1 MQPVFSSQ
9 FFLRNTINTTNKMLR
24 ECIHDRRTPIT
35 MHPVTRV
42 NTDDPDARSIKMLDS
57 LDTTE
62 SSGMCSHLSRRFCTR
77 SSVANCSALAEPHR
91 ILLGSLGSG
100 QDKLLHF
107 ISRLTLFVDSVIR
120 TTINKT
126 GVAITSFLKHGPRR
140 AELLTHI

>member
-9 FFLRNTINTTNKMLR
+9 FFLRNTIKMTNKMLQ

-42 NTDDPDARSIKMLDS
+42 NTDDPDARSIKTLDS
-57 LDTTE
+57 LDTPK
-62 SSGMCSHLSRRFCTR
+62 SSGMCSHLARRFVH
-77 SSVANCSALAEPHR
+77 VALLRTAATEEPHR

-100 QDKLLHF
+100 QDKLHHF

-120 TTINKT
+120 TTNNKT
-126 GVAITSFLKHGPRR
+126 GVAIASFLEHGPRL
-140 AELLTHI
+140 AELLTHV